1 MIDKSTLSHYAAARR
16 DALPDIDD
24 AALAGPLEAF
34 FAAGLEDGVA
44 SFAAK
49 VEGLPA
55 HLGRLPEPWREAA
68 YAWLWIWVEPSVPA
82 AEARQVLDAAAGL
95 RPLLQRDKDIREAGL
110 ILGRMP
116 VSGAAGATSASAEE
130 IARAGRLVD
139 DLAREKAFDD
149 ASVRYI
155 LECAERLAALP
166 FAAVVPHLSAL
177 LEAVR
182 QLWYAQALPEINDA
196 LLEVLDQAPSAEAL
210 AAVLRDEVTAIDE
223 VVRGYVIEFLEELR
237 RGGRYVAAGSGST
250 AKQGLRLALA
260 G

>member
-82 AEARQVLDAAAGL
+82 AEARQVLDAGAGPTSL
-95 RPLLQRDKDIREAGL
+95 AEAHA
-110 ILGRMP
+110 GRYRYG
-116 VSGAAGATSASAEE
+116 VSGSLVAYVDATWS
-130 IARAGRLVD
+130 R
-139 DLAREKAFDD
+139 
-149 ASVRYI
+149 
-155 LECAERLAALP
+155 
-166 FAAVVPHLSAL
+166 AAVVDLLAVRSPDEVLARLGVDEATL
-177 LEAVR
+177 LEGWRA
-182 QLWYAQALPEINDA
+182 W
-196 LLEVLDQAPSAEAL
+196 
-210 AAVLRDEVTAIDE
+210 VT
-223 VVRGYVIEFLEELR
+223 R
-237 RGGRYVAAGSGST
+237 
-250 AKQGLRLALA
+250 
-260 G
+260 